1 MKRLFVAVPLPT
13 AARDAV
19 VALVDQVRAA
29 NVDGGVRWVRMDGLH
44 LTLRF
49 LGPTEEERVGGVASA
64 VAGAASEGRP
74 FEVRIGGAGAFP
86 SATRPR
92 ALWLAIGQGAEGLEE
107 IARSLE
113 APLAALGWPPDERP
127 FRAHLT
133 LARTDGARGGP
144 ATVRALVEAAAAFEV
159 GFSAERLV
167 LFESLTGGGPARYE
181 PVLDVPF
188 GA

>member
-1 MKRLFVAVPLPT
+1 MKRLFVAVPLSE

-19 VALVDQVRAA
+19 VALVERVRAA

-44 LTLRF
+44 LTVRF
-49 LGPTEEERVGGVASA
+49 LGPTEDDRVAGVASA
-64 VAGAASEGRP
+64 VADAAARARP
-74 FEVRIGGAGAFP
+74 FEVRIGSAGAFP

-92 ALWLAIGQGAEGLEE
+92 ALWLGIGEGADGLEA

-113 APLAALGWPPDERP
+113 SPFAALGWPPDDRP

-144 ATVRALVEAAAAFEV
+144 ATVRALVEAGAAFEV
-159 GFSAERLV
+159 AFSAERLV

-181 PVLDVPF
+181 PVLDAPF
-188 GA
+188 GP